1 MSPARYSRDLLWLVP
16 VLAIYF
22 GFLLGG
28 RALWSPVEGRYAEI
42 AREMAAAGD
51 YVTPR
56 LNGVKYFEKPPLFY
70 WLEAS
75 AIKFAGVSESALR
88 FWPALFAV
96 LGCLVIYAAGR
107 ELFDARTGL
116 LAAIVL
122 ATSPLY
128 YSLGRVVAVDTVFT
142 VFLSA
147 GMLAFL
153 MATRRPPGRARRA
166 LMWTFYIAAALA
178 TMTKGF
184 LGVLL
189 PGLVIGVWI
198 ALLGEW
204 NVLKRMHILSG
215 VALVIL
221 IAGPWHFLVAAR
233 NPEFARYYFMVG
245 QLGRYAGAEEG
256 GLQAWIYVPVL
267 LIGMFPWIAFAA
279 QACRAAVNHP
289 WRRRGDYRVELFLFL
304 WTLLTFL
311 FFSTGSSKLFTYMLP
326 VLPPLALLIARAFS
340 RSWAADMSR
349 GMLYGAAAA
358 AAVVLLL
365 LWLDLGGAQYT
376 LERYSNWPSL
386 QTPSDD
392 GTIPAA
398 AAPTR
403 RDLARLRPY
412 LYAQAAILFA
422 GAAAIGIL
430 AARRSLRGVVIALA
444 LTGGLFLTAL
454 DAGFPLLDDRRSVK
468 RLALALK
475 PRLNQGD
482 EIATYRSYYQD
493 LPVYLERIVTV
504 VAWRGE
510 LDFGARAE
518 DTGGWMIDE
527 PEFRRRWFSGKRV
540 YAFTDRENYE
550 KLKKDAGAAVYLIVG
565 NDYNVVAT
573 NHPPVEREAAQTLD
587 LASR

>member
-1 MSPARYSRDLLWLVP
+1 MSPARSSRDLLWLVP

-42 AREMAAAGD
+42 AREMVVSGD

-75 AIKFAGVSESALR
+75 SIKLAGVSESALR

-107 ELFDARTGL
+107 DLFDARTGL

-128 YSLGRVVAVDTVFT
+128 YSLGRIVTVDMVFT
-142 VFLSA
+142 FFLSA

-153 MATRRPPGRARRA
+153 MATRQPQVRARRA
-166 LMWTFYIAAALA
+166 LLWTFYIAVALA

-184 LGVLL
+184 LGVVL

-204 NVLKRMHILSG
+204 SVLKRLHILSG

-233 NPEFARYYFMVG
+233 NPEFARFYFMEG
-245 QLGRYAGAEEG
+245 QLGRYAGTEEG

-267 LIGMFPWIAFAA
+267 LTGMFPWTAFAVE
-279 QACRAAVNHP
+279 ACRAAVSHP
-289 WRRRGDYRVELFLFL
+289 RRRWGDYRVELFLFL
-304 WTLLTFL
+304 WALITFL
-311 FFSTGSSKLFTYMLP
+311 LFSTASSKLFTYILP
-326 VLPPLALLIARAFS
+326 VFPPLALLIARAFS
-340 RSWAADMSR
+340 RSWEADMPR
-349 GMLYGAAAA
+349 GVRYGAAAA
-358 AAVVLLL
+358 AAVMLLFV
-365 LWLDLGGAQYT
+365 WLDLSGVQYV

-386 QTPSDD
+386 QMPSDD
-392 GTIPAA
+392 ATVPAA
-398 AAPTR
+398 ASPTGL
-403 RDLARLRPY
+403 DLARLRPY
-412 LYAQAAILFA
+412 LYGQAAILFA

-430 AARRSLRGVVIALA
+430 AARRSLRGIVIALA
-444 LTGGLFLTAL
+444 LITGLFLTAM

-475 PRLNQGD
+475 PRLNRGD
-482 EIATYRSYYQD
+482 EIASYRAYYQD
-493 LPVYLERIVTV
+493 LPVYLDRIVTV

-518 DTGGWMIDE
+518 DTSRWMIDE
-527 PEFRRRWFSGKRV
+527 PEFRRRWLSGERV

-550 KLKKDAGAAVYLIVG
+550 KLKKDAGAPVYLIAG
-565 NDYNVVAT
+565 NHYNVVAT
-573 NHPPVEREAAQTLD
+573 NQPPAGREAAQTLD